1 MDVIG
6 LCAFSYPFNCTLGG
20 NTEEGI
26 ATEKLLSGSIDFV
39 RLSLEH
45 TFPVLKLFPSAAR
58 NELNEAERIVFGL
71 LRKVCITIIIM
82 KVFLFR

>member
-6 LCAFSYPFNCTLGG
+6 VCAFGYPFDCILGG
-20 NTEEGI
+20 HTKESF
-26 ATEKLLSGSIDFV
+26 ATDQLLTGSFDFV

-58 NELNEAERIVFGL
+58 NELNAAEKIVFGL
-71 LRKVCITIIIM
+71 LRKVCIT
-82 KVFLFR
+82 VFLFR